1 MPDFAY
7 QARSLAG
14 ELLEGTLSA
23 GSQREAMAQLSAKEL
38 FPLKVEPA
46 KGTVSAGAD
55 GSIRVP
61 SAKVTPVYNQLASL
75 LRSGVPLLRSLAVI
89 KEQSSN
95 KALRAVMQ
103 DVHAQVEEGASLAEA
118 MARHPRAFG
127 ELAVS
132 MVRAG
137 GEGGFLEDSLD
148 RVAAFTEQQAELRGK
163 VVGALAYPVI
173 LSVIGVLVVT
183 GLVVF
188 AVPMVS
194 EIFGRL
200 KERGELPWVTEAL
213 LGLSAFLGDY
223 GLFVL
228 AGLVAA
234 GYALSQWLAT
244 PHGREVADRVRLK
257 TPLLG
262 PINRSLAVAR
272 LCRVLGTLLKGGV
285 PIVRALDIAADSAGN
300 RILTAVV
307 RDAAE
312 NIKSGESLAAPL
324 GASGDFPRDVV
335 EMIAVAEQSNSLE
348 TVLEQVADSLE
359 RSTWRKIELA
369 VRLIEPLMLV
379 ILAGAVLVVVI
390 ALLMPIINAGGA
402 L

>member
-1 MPDFAY
+1 MA
-7 QARSLAG
+7 
-14 ELLEGTLSA
+14 TLS
-23 GSQREAMAQLSAKEL
+23 SRDL
-38 FPLKVEPA
+38 FPVKVQPA
-46 KGTVSAGAD
+46 KGAITGSTD

-61 SAKVTPVYNQLASL
+61 ASKVTPVYNQLAAL
-75 LRSGVPLLRSLAVI
+75 LRSGVPLLRSLAVV
-89 KEQSSN
+89 KEQASN
-95 KALRAVMQ
+95 KPLQAVLE
-103 DVHAQVEEGASLAEA
+103 DVYAQIEEGASLAEA
-118 MARHPRAFG
+118 MQRHPRAFG

-148 RVAAFTEQQAELRGK
+148 RVSAFTEQQAELRGK

-173 LSVIGVLVVT
+173 LSVIGVLVVS

-188 AVPMVS
+188 AVPMVA
-194 EIFGRL
+194 EIFQRL

-213 LGLSAFLGDY
+213 LAVSAFLGDY

-228 AGLVAA
+228 AAIAAA
-234 GYALSQWLAT
+234 GYGAAQWAKT
-244 PHGREVADRVRLK
+244 ERGRDAIDRFRLK
-257 TPLLG
+257 APLLG
-262 PINRSLAVAR
+262 PISRSLSVAR

-285 PIVRALDIAADSAGN
+285 PIVRALDISADSAGN
-300 RILTAVV
+300 RVLTAVV

-312 NIKSGESLAAPL
+312 NIKSGESLAGPL

-369 VRLIEPLMLV
+369 VRLLEPLMLV
-379 ILAGAVLVVVI
+379 VLAGAVLLVVV

>member
-7 QARSLAG
+7 TARSLAG
-14 ELLEGTLSA
+14 ELLQGTLSA
-23 GSQREAMAQLSAKEL
+23 GSQREALAALSAKDL
-38 FPLKVEPA
+38 FPVKVEPA
-46 KGTVSAGAD
+46 KGSVVTND

-61 SAKVTPVYNQLASL
+61 SGKVTPVYNQLAAL
-75 LRSGVPLLRSLAVI
+75 LRSGVPLLKSLAVVR
-89 KEQSSN
+89 EQASH
-95 KALRAVMQ
+95 AGLAAVL
-103 DVHAQVEEGASLAEA
+103 DDLYSQVEQGASLAEA

-163 VVGALAYPVI
+163 VIGALAYPMI

-188 AVPMVS
+188 AVPMVA
-194 EIFGRL
+194 EIF
-200 KERGELPWVTEAL
+200 ERMREKGELPWLTEAL
-213 LGLSAFLGDY
+213 LAVSGFLGAWGVLILAALAAAAY
-223 GLFVL
+223 GVSKW
-228 AGLVAA
+228 A
-234 GYALSQWLAT
+234 AT
-244 PHGREVADRVRLK
+244 PRGRDTLDRLRIK
-257 TPLLG
+257 APLLG
-262 PINRSLAVAR
+262 PIARSLAVAR

-285 PIVRALDIAADSAGN
+285 PIVRALEISADSAGN
-300 RILTAVV
+300 RVLSRVV
-307 RDAAE
+307 TDASD

-348 TVLEQVADSLE
+348 AVLEQVADSLE

-379 ILAGAVLVVVI
+379 LLASAVLVVVI
-390 ALLMPIINAGGA
+390 ALLMPIVNAGSA

>member
-1 MPDFAY
+1 MADFVY

-14 ELLEGTLSA
+14 ELSTGTVQA
-23 GSQREAMAQLSAKEL
+23 GSAREAMATLSARDL
-38 FPLKVEPA
+38 FPVKVEPA
-46 KGTVSAGAD
+46 KGSVAASAD

-61 SAKVTPVYNQLASL
+61 SAKVTPVYNQLAAL
-75 LRSGVPLLRSLAVI
+75 LRSGVPLLRSLAVV
-89 KEQSSN
+89 KEQASN
-95 KALRAVMQ
+95 RPLQAVLD

-118 MARHPRAFG
+118 MQRHPRAFG

-148 RVAAFTEQQAELRGK
+148 RVSAFTEQQAELRGK
-163 VVGALAYPVI
+163 VIGALAYPVI
-173 LSVIGVLVVT
+173 LCVIGVLVVS
-183 GLVVF
+183 GLVVY
-188 AVPMVS
+188 AVPMVA
-194 EIFGRL
+194 EIFQRL
-200 KERGELPWVTEAL
+200 RERGELPWVTEAL
-213 LGLSAFLGDY
+213 LAVSAFLGDY

-228 AGLVAA
+228 GGIAAVAYGVGQWAG
-234 GYALSQWLAT
+234 T
-244 PHGREVADRVRLK
+244 DRGRDTIDKLRLR

-262 PINRSLAVAR
+262 PISRSLSVAR

-300 RILTAVV
+300 RVLTGVV

-312 NIKSGESLAAPL
+312 NIQSGESLAGPL

-369 VRLIEPLMLV
+369 VRLLEPLMLV
-379 ILAGAVLVVVI
+379 LLAGAVLLVVV

>member
-7 QARSLAG
+7 TARSLAG
-14 ELLEGTLSA
+14 ELLTGTLSA
-23 GSQREAMAQLSAKEL
+23 GSAREAMAQLSAKDL
-38 FPLKVEPA
+38 FPVKVEPA
-46 KGTVSAGAD
+46 KGSVTAGAD
-55 GSIRVP
+55 GAIRVP
-61 SAKVTPVYNQLASL
+61 SAKVTPVYNQLAAL

-89 KEQSSN
+89 KEQASH
-95 KALRAVMQ
+95 KALKAVLE
-103 DVHAQVEEGASLAEA
+103 DVYAQVEDGASLAEA

-132 MVRAG
+132 MIRAG

-163 VVGALAYPVI
+163 VVGALAYPLI

-183 GLVVF
+183 GLIVF

-194 EIFGRL
+194 ELFARL

-213 LGLSAFLGDY
+213 LGLSAFLASY
-223 GLFVL
+223 GILVL
-228 AGLVAA
+228 AAIFGI
-234 GYALSQWLAT
+234 GYALSKWMAT
-244 PHGREVADRVRLK
+244 PRGRDVVDRIRIK
-257 TPLLG
+257 APLMG
-262 PINRSLAVAR
+262 PINRSLSVAR

-300 RILTAVV
+300 RILSAVV

-312 NIKSGESLAAPL
+312 NIKAGESLAAPL
-324 GASGDFPRDVV
+324 GASGDFPRDVC

-369 VRLIEPLMLV
+369 VRLVEPLLLV

>member
-1 MPDFAY
+1 MPDYAY
-7 QARSLAG
+7 SARTLAG

-46 KGTVSAGAD
+46 KGAVAAGAD

-61 SAKVTPVYNQLASL
+61 SAKVTPVYNQLAAL

-95 KALRAVMQ
+95 KALRAVME
-103 DVHAQVEEGASLAEA
+103 DVHSQVEEGASLAEA

-173 LSVIGVLVVT
+173 LSIIGVLVVT

-228 AGLVAA
+228 AGLGAA

-244 PHGREVADRVRLK
+244 PQGREIADRVRLK
-257 TPLLG
+257 APLLG

-312 NIKSGESLAAPL
+312 NIKSGESLAGPL

-379 ILAGAVLVVVI
+379 LLAGAVLVVVI

>member
-14 ELLEGTLSA
+14 DLLEGTLSA
-23 GSQREAMAQLSAKEL
+23 GSQAEAMQALSSRDL

-46 KGTVSAGAD
+46 KGAVSRAD
-55 GSIRVP
+55 GAIRVP
-61 SAKVTPVYNQLASL
+61 SAKVTPVYNQLAAL
-75 LRSGVPLLRSLAVI
+75 LRSGVPLLRSLAVVR
-89 KEQSSN
+89 EQASH
-95 KALRAVMQ
+95 KGLRAVLD
-103 DVHAQVEEGASLAEA
+103 DVYEQVEDGASLAEA

-163 VVGALAYPVI
+163 VLGALAYPVI

-194 EIFGRL
+194 EIFARL
-200 KERGELPWVTEAL
+200 KERGQLPWVTEAL
-213 LGLSAFLGDY
+213 LGLSAFLGQY

-228 AGLVAA
+228 GGLVAIVYGFA
-234 GYALSQWLAT
+234 RWADT
-244 PHGREVADRVRLK
+244 PGGRDAMDRLRLRA
-257 TPLLG
+257 PLIG
-262 PINRSLAVAR
+262 GISRSLSVAR

-285 PIVRALDIAADSAGN
+285 PIVKALGIAADSAGN
-300 RILTAVV
+300 RVLSGVV
-307 RDAAE
+307 NDAAE
-312 NIKSGESLAAPL
+312 NIKAGESLADPL
-324 GASGDFPRDVV
+324 GKSGDFPKDVC

-348 TVLEQVADSLE
+348 VVLEQVADSLE
-359 RSTWRKIELA
+359 RTTWRKIELG

-379 ILAGAVLVVVI
+379 VLAAAVLVVVI

>member
-1 MPDFAY
+1 MA
-7 QARSLAG
+7 
-14 ELLEGTLSA
+14 TLS
-23 GSQREAMAQLSAKEL
+23 SRDL
-38 FPLKVEPA
+38 FPVKVEPA
-46 KGTVSAGAD
+46 KGAVKGSAD

-75 LRSGVPLLRSLAVI
+75 LRSGVPLLRSLAVV
-89 KEQSSN
+89 KDQASN
-95 KALRAVMQ
+95 KALAAVLN
-103 DVHAQVEEGASLAEA
+103 DVHDHVEEGASLAEA
-118 MARHPRAFG
+118 MARHPKAFG

-132 MVRAG
+132 LIRAG

-148 RVAAFTEQQAELRGK
+148 QVAEFTDQQAELRGK
-163 VVGALAYPVI
+163 VTGALAYPVI

-200 KERGELPWVTEAL
+200 KERGELPWITEAL
-213 LGLSAFLGDY
+213 LAVSAFLGTY
-223 GLFVL
+223 GVFVL
-228 AGLVAA
+228 GALAA
-234 GYALSQWLAT
+234 TAYGVTQWVAT
-244 PHGREVADRVRLK
+244 PRGREVTDRVRISA
-257 TPLLG
+257 PLLG
-262 PINRSLAVAR
+262 PISRSLSVAR

-285 PIVRALDIAADSAGN
+285 PIVRALDISADSAGN
-300 RILTAVV
+300 TILTGVV

-312 NIKSGESLAAPL
+312 NIKAGESLAEPL

-348 TVLEQVADSLE
+348 TVLEQVANSLE
-359 RSTWRKIELA
+359 RSTWRKIDLA

-379 ILAGAVLVVVI
+379 VLAGAVLVVVI
-390 ALLMPIINAGGA
+390 ALLLPIINAGGA
-402 L
+402 I

>member
-1 MPDFAY
+1 MPDYAY
-7 QARSLAG
+7 SARSLAG
-14 ELLEGTLSA
+14 ELLEGTLTA
-23 GSQREAMAQLSAKEL
+23 GSQREAMAQLSAREL

-46 KGTVSAGAD
+46 KGAVSTGAD

-61 SAKVTPVYNQLASL
+61 SAKVTPVYNQLAAL

-95 KALRAVMQ
+95 KALRAVME

-223 GLFVL
+223 GLFLL
-228 AGLVAA
+228 AGIAA
-234 GYALSQWLAT
+234 GVYFLSQWLAT
-244 PHGREVADRVRLK
+244 PQGREIADRVRLK

-300 RILTAVV
+300 RVLTAVV

-324 GASGDFPRDVV
+324 GASGDFPHDVV

-359 RSTWRKIELA
+359 RTTWRKIELA

-379 ILAGAVLVVVI
+379 VLASAVLVVVI

>member
-7 QARSLAG
+7 TARSLAG
-14 ELLEGTLSA
+14 ELLTGTLTA
-23 GSQREAMAQLSAKEL
+23 GSAREAMSQLSAKDL
-38 FPLKVEPA
+38 FPIKVEAA
-46 KGTVSAGAD
+46 KGGVASGAD

-61 SAKVTPVYNQLASL
+61 TAKVTPVYSQLSAL
-75 LRSGVPLLRSLAVI
+75 LRSGVPLLRSLAVV
-89 KEQSSN
+89 KEQSSH
-95 KALRAVMQ
+95 KALKAVME
-103 DVHAQVEEGASLAEA
+103 DVYAQVEEGASLAEA

-163 VVGALAYPVI
+163 VAGALAYPVI
-173 LSVIGVLVVT
+173 LCVIGVLVVT
-183 GLVVF
+183 GLIVF

-194 EIFGRL
+194 EIFARL

-213 LGLSAFLGDY
+213 LALSAFLGSY

-228 AGLVAA
+228 AALVGV
-234 GYALSQWLAT
+234 GYGVSKWMAT
-244 PHGREVADRVRLK
+244 PRGRDVMDRVRIK
-257 TPLLG
+257 APLMG
-262 PINRSLAVAR
+262 PISRSLSVAR

-300 RILTAVV
+300 RVLSGVV
-307 RDAAE
+307 RGAAE
-312 NIKSGESLAAPL
+312 SIKSGESLAAPL
-324 GASGDFPRDVV
+324 GASGDFPRDVC

-379 ILAGAVLVVVI
+379 MLASAVLVVVI